1 MNETSVNEQEGLC
14 GDVSF
19 FCGVVLYI
27 NLETF
32 VNCPLKPILG
42 SHELKVYLNK
52 KFPVYDQNLLTIT

>member
-27 NLETF
+27 NLETS
-32 VNCPLKPILG
+32 NMEEK
-42 SHELKVYLNK
+42 
-52 KFPVYDQNLLTIT
+52 